1 MFSIRSPFL
10 MAPVISK
17 PILVVTHGSPSEPE
31 PQEEAVQALAARL
44 SELMP
49 DTVVRGATLAAE
61 GALERAVRD
70 LDRPI
75 VCPWFMSD
83 GWFVRTH
90 LPKRLKAAGLSEWEA
105 TVPMGLM
112 PGLAR
117 LIFDRIRLRIATLG
131 WDTAQ
136 TTVVLAAHGSPSS
149 SKPREATE
157 KAAKALAAQGAFKA
171 ICPCYVDEPPAIRDV
186 VSAVQGPAIIV
197 PFFAVRAG
205 HVTGDL
211 PEELEAA
218 QFTGPVL
225 DPVGTWP
232 ETPALALAAITALFE
247 PECV

>member
-1 MFSIRSPFL
+1 M
-10 MAPVISK
+10 
-17 PILVVTHGSPSEPE
+17 
-31 PQEEAVQALAARL
+31 QALAARL
-44 SELMP
+44 NQLLP

-61 GALERAVRD
+61 GALERAVQG
-70 LDRPI
+70 LAAPI

-105 TVPMGLM
+105 TAPMGLMM

-117 LIFDRIRLRIATLG
+117 LMCDRIRLRIATLG
-131 WDTAQ
+131 WETAQ

-149 SKPREATE
+149 SKPRHATE
-157 KAAKALAAQGAFKA
+157 AAARALAEQGAFKA
-171 ICPCYVDEPPAIRDV
+171 IRSCYVDEPPAIRDV
-186 VSAVQGPAIIV
+186 VSAVQGPAIVV

-218 QFTGPVL
+218 RFTGPVL

-232 ETPALALAAITALFE
+232 ETPALALAAITACSSRGVYE
-247 PECV
+247 R